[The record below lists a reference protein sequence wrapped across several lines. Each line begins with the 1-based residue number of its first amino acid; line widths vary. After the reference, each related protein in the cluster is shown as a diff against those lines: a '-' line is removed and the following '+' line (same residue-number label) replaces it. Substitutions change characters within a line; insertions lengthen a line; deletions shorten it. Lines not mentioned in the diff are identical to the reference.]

1 MKEEELNTLRQQDLN
16 LREALRLDEAELPQ
30 MPSDL
35 NARLMQRVA
44 DEQKRTRKS
53 TVRRIWPW
61 LAAACVAAFIAV
73 NIAPPKSANERGQ
86 SQASLSYAEREQTR
100 PKVKD
105 ALAPQDKGPVAAK
118 VEQKVEVV
126 NGSNGVNRSNG
137 ANGVNE
143 PNEPN
148 EPIKPTKPI
157 KPIKTTKQLPIVA
170 EAVTTPTEPV
180 TAALEEPKQQLAQTT
195 TKVKKQTLT
204 EHDIPITRPENYK
217 YTPEELAQLR
227 KQADEA
233 YLKWVELE
241 LEISKNNLQQ
251 TAEK

>member
-16 LREALRLDEAELPQ
+16 LRDALRLDEAELPQ

-44 DEQKRTRKS
+44 DEQKRTRKT
-53 TVRRIWPW
+53 TVRRLWPW
-61 LAAACVAAFIAV
+61 VAAACVAAFIAV
-73 NIAPPKSANERGQ
+73 NVTPPKDPTSPPAPLQEARGVV
-86 SQASLSYAEREQTR
+86 T
-100 PKVKD
+100 PKTE
-105 ALAPQDKGPVAAK
+105 K
-118 VEQKVEVV
+118 VEEKAE
-126 NGSNGVNRSNG
+126 S
-137 ANGVNE
+137 
-143 PNEPN
+143 
-148 EPIKPTKPI
+148 
-157 KPIKTTKQLPIVA
+157 LPKVA
-170 EAVTTPTEPV
+170 EAAQPQIAEVKRVQKATVKPRKQQPTTAEI
-180 TAALEEPKQQLAQTT
+180 EPKVDHGDSSPDPSLRSDHGNCPHDLQLAQTT
-195 TKVKKQTLT
+195 TTKVQKQTLT

>member
-1 MKEEELNTLRQQDLN
+1 MKEEELNTLRQQDQN
-16 LREALRLDEAELPQ
+16 LRDALRLDEAELPQ

-44 DEQKRTRKS
+44 DEQKRTRKA
-53 TVRRIWPW
+53 TVRRLWPW
-61 LAAACVAAFIAV
+61 VAAACVAAFIAV
-73 NIAPPKSANERGQ
+73 NVTPPKSANERGQ

-105 ALAPQDKGPVAAK
+105 ALAPQDKGRVAEVPQPQIAEVK
-118 VEQKVEVV
+118 TVQKATV
-126 NGSNGVNRSNG
+126 R
-137 ANGVNE
+137 
-143 PNEPN
+143 PR
-148 EPIKPTKPI
+148 KQQPTK
-157 KPIKTTKQLPIVA
+157 A
-170 EAVTTPTEPV
+170 EAEIMQMETVTV
-180 TAALEEPKQQLAQTT
+180 VVEEPKQQLAQTT
-195 TKVKKQTLT
+195 TPKVKMQTLT

-227 KQADEA
+227 KQANEA

-251 TAEK
+251 TAQQE

>member
-16 LREALRLDEAELPQ
+16 LRDALRLDEAELPQ

-44 DEQKRTRKS
+44 DEQKPTRKT
-53 TVRRIWPW
+53 TVRRLWPW
-61 LAAACVAAFIAV
+61 VAAACVAAFIAV
-73 NIAPPKSANERGQ
+73 NVTPPKEL
-86 SQASLSYAEREQTR
+86 AS
-100 PKVKD
+100 
-105 ALAPQDKGPVAAK
+105 PQDKGPVAAK
-118 VEQKVEVV
+118 VEQKVEVENGA
-126 NGSNGVNRSNG
+126 NGSNGL
-137 ANGVNE
+137 E

-148 EPIKPTKPI
+148 KPNEPTKPI
-157 KPIKTTKQLPIVA
+157 KPIKTAKQQPAVA
-170 EAVTTPTEPV
+170 EAETSQAEEVLPPV
-180 TAALEEPKQQLAQTT
+180 VEEPRKELAQATAT
-195 TKVKKQTLT
+195 TKKQPRTLT

-251 TAEK
+251 TAQQE